1 MSEAR
6 LTPEQIAEQVSEI
19 YSHNGFMQ
27 CCGIKILHIGCGTA
41 TVGLQVEEWRHSNLN
56 GKLHGGLLL
65 TLADNATGIAA
76 ASIGKR
82 VVTVALSV
90 QFISSCPVGHFAE
103 ATARVIGNKDGKV
116 NLTIEVKDRD
126 TGKLAALGTAG
137 MLTIAV
143 FPGIPEKW

>member
-1 MSEAR
+1 MSEAQ
-6 LTPEQIAEQVSEI
+6 LTPEQIAERVSEI

-56 GKLHGGLLL
+56 GKLHGGLLM
-65 TLADNATGIAA
+65 TLMDNATGIAA
-76 ASIGKR
+76 AGIGKR
-82 VVTVALSV
+82 VVTVAFSV

-103 ATARVIGNKDGKV
+103 ATARVIGNDEGKL

-126 TGKLAALGTAG
+126 TDKLVALGTAG
-137 MLTIAV
+137 MLTIAA
-143 FPGIPEKW
+143 FPGIPEEW